1 MTNKKKEEKKDYRVL
16 YDELEKEIVSLRRQ
30 IGGYIT
36 AASKQKKQISELKS
50 LNEELNLKI
59 RDWVAHTT
67 EVESKDRDL
76 ANTIKQQ
83 KSAIEEEKRLNE
95 RLTMDLEFY
104 KDKYERLIKL
114 PWFRR
119 IFVKG

>member
-1 MTNKKKEEKKDYRVL
+1 MTNKKKEEKKDYKKL

-36 AASKQKKQISELKS
+36 AASKQRKQIEELKS
-50 LNEELNLKI
+50 KVGELTVELQKTGN
-59 RDWVAHTT
+59 VGA
-67 EVESKDRDL
+67 EVTQKEKES
-76 ANTIKQQ
+76 ANIIKQQ

-104 KDKYERLIKL
+104 KDKYERIIKL

-119 IFVKG
+119 IFVKE